1 MKYFIILI
9 VWIAA
14 GLFGALKLHYLDLNQ
29 FMRNTIIT
37 ETEPI
42 HTGQLV
48 LDYLKVSP
56 VKKIATLEVLTE
68 HILVDDYFED
78 YKVLDFDTPEQLDR
92 FISQMNI
99 TWRVKV
105 NAVYGYTADQIA
117 QLQDPIQWWEAKL
130 LYYEVIENNI
140 SEVAAGIGI
149 SNNALVKRV
158 VNVVLQ
164 GIHNNLRKEFESNK
178 EYLEKAKQNA
188 IERFS

>member
-1 MKYFIILI
+1 
-9 VWIAA
+9 
-14 GLFGALKLHYLDLNQ
+14 
-29 FMRNTIIT
+29 MRNTIIT

-99 TWRVKV
+99 T
-105 NAVYGYTADQIA
+105 
-117 QLQDPIQWWEAKL
+117 
-130 LYYEVIENNI
+130 
-140 SEVAAGIGI
+140 
-149 SNNALVKRV
+149 
-158 VNVVLQ
+158 
-164 GIHNNLRKEFESNK
+164 
-178 EYLEKAKQNA
+178 
-188 IERFS
+188 